1 MKAIKSGKFWVSLVL
16 FSLVGQIAW
25 VVENM
30 YFNVFIYNMFG
41 ATEKQISFMVGASSV
56 VATLTTIFIG
66 ALSDRI
72 GRRKIFISLGYILWG
87 VSILAFALV
96 RQDIIAPIVPAGTTA
111 AAVCITI
118 TIILDCLM
126 TFFGSTANDACFN
139 AWLTDITEENSRG
152 KVEGINAMM
161 PLMAI
166 LVVFGGFMGF
176 DLKDPVS
183 WTTIFIIIGAV
194 VVVIGIASFFLIKEV
209 PIASDTNKNYL
220 KNIIYSFRPSTVKS
234 NVILYVGI
242 IAFAI
247 FNISIQ
253 IFMPYL
259 ILYYEQALSLKNY
272 VLIMAPAIIIAGI
285 VTAVYGR
292 VYDKFGFTIAILP
305 AMGSLMLGY
314 ILLICFTNTV
324 MVFIGSLFMMTGYLA
339 GMAVFGAMIRDRTPK
354 DKAGALQGLR
364 IVGQVLIPG
373 IVGPA
378 IGAAV
383 LSGAERIT
391 VDGVE
396 KFIPNINIFIA
407 AAVAAIVALG
417 AIWLLHFI
425 IKKAKTKEQTNT
437 IEE

>member
-1 MKAIKSGKFWVSLVL
+1 
-16 FSLVGQIAW
+16 
-25 VVENM
+25 
-30 YFNVFIYNMFG
+30 
-41 ATEKQISFMVGASSV
+41 
-56 VATLTTIFIG
+56 
-66 ALSDRI
+66 
-72 GRRKIFISLGYILWG
+72 
-87 VSILAFALV
+87 
-96 RQDIIAPIVPAGTTA
+96 
-111 AAVCITI
+111 
-118 TIILDCLM
+118 
-126 TFFGSTANDACFN
+126 
-139 AWLTDITEENSRG
+139 
-152 KVEGINAMM
+152 
-161 PLMAI
+161 
-166 LVVFGGFMGF
+166 
-176 DLKDPVS
+176 
-183 WTTIFIIIGAV
+183 
-194 VVVIGIASFFLIKEV
+194 
-209 PIASDTNKNYL
+209 
-220 KNIIYSFRPSTVKS
+220 
-234 NVILYVGI
+234 
-242 IAFAI
+242 
-247 FNISIQ
+247 
-253 IFMPYL
+253 
-259 ILYYEQALSLKNY
+259 